1 MFVYPIANSS
11 LGTLLGHG
19 ATEAI
24 FSNPNM
30 LARCLAFESS
40 LTEALATTGLI
51 SDISCQSILQVLQD
65 FEPNLDKLCEST
77 LNDGMPVPELVK
89 AIRESLPSAHRSA
102 FHLGAT
108 SQDLIDT
115 ALAMA
120 LTEFNLEVN
129 SLTHDVEQALQETK
143 RRFGS
148 SEVRGRTR
156 MQTALPIRFG
166 DRCQTWHGQFHQ
178 HSQQLNFLGPTV
190 QILQLGGPV
199 GDRSAFGDQ
208 ANQVAEIMAEK
219 LSLTNP
225 EGSWHSQ
232 RAHLTTYAAWLATLS
247 GILGKIGQ
255 DLALMAQ
262 AGELHF
268 ENAGFSSAMPHKRN
282 PIAAET
288 LVTLARF
295 NATLVSGMQHSVIH
309 EQERSGAAWALEW
322 MLLPQICVAAAA
334 SLVTTCRLLHSLQ
347 SIESRCGAPIHKGA

>member
-1 MFVYPIANSS
+1 MFVYPIANST

-24 FSNPNM
+24 FSNSNM
-30 LARCLAFESS
+30 LERCLAFERS
-40 LTEALATTGLI
+40 LTEALATTGFI
-51 SDISCQSILQVLQD
+51 SDVSCQSILQVLQD
-65 FEPNLDKLCEST
+65 FEPNLDTLCESS
-77 LNDGMPVPELVK
+77 LSDGMPVPELVR
-89 AIRESLPSAHRSA
+89 AIRGALPAEHRSA

-115 ALAMA
+115 ALAIA
-120 LTEFNLEVN
+120 LTAFNREVN
-129 SLTHDVEQALQETK
+129 SLTHDVEQALQKT
-143 RRFGS
+143 RRQFGS
-148 SEVRGRTR
+148 SEVMGRTR
-156 MQTALPIRFG
+156 MQEALPIQFA
-166 DRCQTWHGQFHQ
+166 DRCQTWQGQFRQ
-178 HSQQLNFLGPTV
+178 HSQQLNSLAPTV

-199 GDRSAFGDQ
+199 GDRSTFGDK

-219 LSLTNP
+219 LGLTNP

-232 RAHLTTYAAWLATLS
+232 RAHLTAYAAWLATLS

-295 NATLVSGMQHSVIH
+295 NATLVGGMQHSVIH
-309 EQERSGAAWALEW
+309 EQERSGAAWGLEW
-322 MLLPQICVAAAA
+322 MLLPQICVATAA
-334 SLVTTCRLLHSLQ
+334 SLVTACRLLHSLQ
-347 SIESRCGAPIHKGA
+347 SIESR